1 MHILTT
7 VVALA
12 VIPSCGGLFG
22 VFGKKQRVV
31 VKGEVECHGKPAEN
45 VRLVL
50 YVKNWLYQSNMDK
63 YLTNKTGT
71 FVLNGTRRS
80 IWTLD
85 PRVRIYH
92 ECHRSNVS
100 DVMHIEGP
108 YSRARSSNN
117 FSKIVSTIVLWW
129 LELKFANVLI
139 VRV

>member
-92 ECHRSNVS
+92 ECHRSN
-100 DVMHIEGP
+100 
-108 YSRARSSNN
+108 
-117 FSKIVSTIVLWW
+117 
-129 LELKFANVLI
+129 
-139 VRV
+139 